1 MPDRSEE
8 SLQTLSWIA
17 DWGSHL
23 SDSASAMQLPSVCGL
38 SFGHS
43 RKKGL
48 KLKSS
53 LRSRAGRLLAI
64 GAAVAVSML
73 TVTPAQA
80 ASAGAAPIEFAP
92 VTDTDSTPSEEAL
105 APSDEAVA
113 PSEEV
118 AAPAAEASPPV
129 VSGEACTPG
138 TGVTVVVNFVPALGG
153 IQLRCAI
160 GAQPS
165 YKAALETG
173 GFTLETYAFGFG
185 NVLCKIDGVGT
196 EQDKCANFSG
206 ELSWANWINVEG
218 GATSGSF
225 SPNWQSAATGID
237 GGSLPIGAYI
247 GFSQATG
254 ADYPGAGPQTELP
267 PVNTAVERPVYGPA
281 AGSALAAAGWIGRQV
296 QAGDGLLN
304 GSVGFTADAIYALA
318 AAGVGGDVIDK
329 AAQQIFASGTTY
341 VGEADVR
348 ATNSGAIAKT
358 ALALQIAGLDPTVF
372 PAGAGTRDLIGDLRD
387 IQNEDGTFGTS
398 ANPYPFAQALPIL
411 ALARTVSGAPESAL
425 TWLVSQQCAD
435 KASSEYGA
443 FYGYYSQGAPPI
455 CESGDSDST
464 AMSVQALLAAGVPA
478 TDPSIL
484 AAQNWLI
491 TAQAA
496 DGGLGSNSNSTGLA
510 GQTFAAL
517 GDVDHAASAAGYVGG
532 LQFSCDTV
540 NVANSAIVPENVG
553 AISYDVAGFNDAI
566 TFGIDD
572 SNLGTIQY
580 ATVQAVFGLG
590 TPAFGS
596 LTADG
601 AEAGLPAVPDCA
613 PAVPVSFNLNVT
625 SGAPGDVIPFAG
637 SGFSDA
643 ETVTFT
649 LNSTPIDLGSVT
661 ADAAGNIVGSFTV
674 PVNAEVGD
682 HTVVAA
688 GLSSGAVV
696 NAAFTVRAAVT
707 SVTSVVTKPGD
718 LAATGASSAP
728 LPLLVT
734 AALLLVIGS
743 ALLVSVRYRR
753 SEQV

>member
-1 MPDRSEE
+1 M
-8 SLQTLSWIA
+8 
-17 DWGSHL
+17 
-23 SDSASAMQLPSVCGL
+23 
-38 SFGHS
+38 
-43 RKKGL
+43 
-48 KLKSS
+48 
-53 LRSRAGRLLAI
+53 
-64 GAAVAVSML
+64 SML

-80 ASAGAAPIEFAP
+80 ASAGSAPIEFAP
-92 VTDTDSTPSEEAL
+92 VTDADSAPSEEAL
-105 APSDEAVA
+105 APSDEAAV

-118 AAPAAEASPPV
+118 AAPTAEAPAPSGEAPASAGEASPPV
-129 VSGEACTPG
+129 VSGEACAPG

-160 GAQPS
+160 GSQQS
-165 YKAALETG
+165 YKSALESV
-173 GFTLETYAFGFG
+173 GFTLETYAFSFG

-196 EQDKCANFSG
+196 DQDKCANFSG

-218 GATSGSF
+218 GATSGNF
-225 SPNWQSAATGID
+225 TPDWQSASTGID
-237 GGSLPIGAYI
+237 GGALATDTYI

-267 PVNTAVERPVYGPA
+267 PVNAAVEPAAYGPA

-304 GSVGFTADAIYALA
+304 GSVGFTTDAIYALA

-341 VGEADVR
+341 VGKADVR
-348 ATNSGAIAKT
+348 AAKSGAIAKT

-372 PAGAGTRDLIGDLRD
+372 PADAGTRDLIGDLRD
-387 IQNEDGTFGTS
+387 IQNADGTFGSS

-435 KASSEYGA
+435 KASSEFGS
-443 FYGYYSQGAPPI
+443 FYGYYSEGAPPI

-478 TDPSIL
+478 SDPSIL

-496 DGGLGSNSNSTGLA
+496 DGGLGANSNSTGLA

-517 GDVDHAASAAGYVGG
+517 GDVDHAASAAGYIGG

-540 NVANSAIVPENVG
+540 NVANSAIVAENVG

-566 TFGIDD
+566 EFGIDD

-596 LTADG
+596 LTAEG
-601 AEAGLPAVPDCA
+601 AEAGLPTVPDCTPA
-613 PAVPVSFNLNVT
+613 AVPASFTLNVT

-637 SGFSDA
+637 SGFSAA

-674 PVNAEVGD
+674 PASAEVGD

-688 GLSSGAVV
+688 GLSSGVV
-696 NAAFTVRAAVT
+696 VSAAFTVRAAVT
-707 SVTSVVTKPGD
+707 SPVKEPAVTKPAVTKPGD
-718 LAATGASSAP
+718 LAATGASSAT

-734 AALLLVIGS
+734 AALLLVIGC